1 MGRIEKEFDDLRLEV
16 GKHPLLLVQTDKAK
30 NIMEFL
36 EIVAL
41 HCNVLVDG
49 AYSRDQFLE
58 LAKIL
63 TKKLQAM
70 RVTIITK

>member
-49 AYSRDQFLE
+49 AYSREQFLN
-58 LAKIL
+58 LAVKL
-63 TKKLQAM
+63 TDKLRAS

>member
-16 GKHPLLLVQTDKAK
+16 GKHPLLLIQTDKAK

-36 EIVAL
+36 EIVCT

-49 AYSRDQFLE
+49 AYSREQFLN
-58 LAKIL
+58 LAVKL
-63 TKKLQAM
+63 TDKLRAS